1 MTVPQIVAE
10 LNRCGEK
17 SATGR
22 PHTMHTISW
31 IRWKNAIPG
40 PSLKRPEELTVQELA
55 VRLGV
60 QPGPVYYWVK
70 RGMIE
75 GRRLNNGAP
84 VWITINES
92 TLKELRD
99 RVSRSKKMRKQPD
112 VQKLAEQGAYE
123 VTVPTLEDKVL
134 QRAVVMILEPLYEQQ
149 FLDSSYG
156 FRPGRSAHQAL
167 DALWQRIMPLSQC
180 WLIGLDPLSWTHH
193 CHKARC
199 STCRRKARDI

>member
-31 IRWKNAIPG
+31 IRWKYKIPA

-55 VRLGV
+55 ARLGV

-112 VQKLAEQGAYE
+112 VQKLAEQGA
-123 VTVPTLEDKVL
+123 V
-134 QRAVVMILEPLYEQQ
+134 
-149 FLDSSYG
+149 
-156 FRPGRSAHQAL
+156 
-167 DALWQRIMPLSQC
+167 
-180 WLIGLDPLSWTHH
+180 
-193 CHKARC
+193 
-199 STCRRKARDI
+199 

>member
-1 MTVPQIVAE
+1 MAEAIRYPEPIIARVRELAKSMSDPQIVAE

-22 PHTMHTISW
+22 SHTKHTISW
-31 IRWKNAIPG
+31 IRWKYKS
-40 PSLKRPEELTVQELA
+40 PSPSHKRPEELTVQELA

-112 VQKLAEQGAYE
+112 VQKLAERGA
-123 VTVPTLEDKVL
+123 V
-134 QRAVVMILEPLYEQQ
+134 
-149 FLDSSYG
+149 
-156 FRPGRSAHQAL
+156 
-167 DALWQRIMPLSQC
+167 
-180 WLIGLDPLSWTHH
+180 
-193 CHKARC
+193 
-199 STCRRKARDI
+199 